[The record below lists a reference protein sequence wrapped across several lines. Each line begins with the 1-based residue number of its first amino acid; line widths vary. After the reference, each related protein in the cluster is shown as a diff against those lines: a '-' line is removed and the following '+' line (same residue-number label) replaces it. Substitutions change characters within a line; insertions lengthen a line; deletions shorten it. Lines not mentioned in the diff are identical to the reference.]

1 MLSRLAYFEIHATE
15 PERLIDFYTRLFGWR
30 FEKFDQPRDYWKIVS
45 GPGQRAGING
55 GLTTRP
61 GTSPLR
67 MQAFNAFVCIMMVDT
82 LEVAL
87 EQVIALGG
95 KIVEQQMPVPGVGS
109 LSYAQDPDGN
119 VFGLMQ
125 TGEDVL

>member
-1 MLSRLAYFEIHATE
+1 MSSRLVYFEIHATE
-15 PERLIDFYTRLFGWR
+15 PERLIDFYTHLFGWR
-30 FEKFDQPRDYWKIVS
+30 FERCDQARDYWKIVS
-45 GPGQRAGING
+45 GPGQREGING
-55 GLTTRP
+55 GLTARP

-82 LEVAL
+82 LELAL
-87 EQVIALGG
+87 EQVVALGG

-125 TGEDVL
+125 AGECVL